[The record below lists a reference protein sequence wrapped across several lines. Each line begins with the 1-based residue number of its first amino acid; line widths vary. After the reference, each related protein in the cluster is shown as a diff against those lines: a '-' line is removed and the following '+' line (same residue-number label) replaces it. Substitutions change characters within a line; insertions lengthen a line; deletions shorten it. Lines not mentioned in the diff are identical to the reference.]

1 MFQRKFQA
9 VCFKFAV
16 TAFVLAVAV
25 PAFAVTIDY
34 TTTGVFACTPP
45 AAGCSA
51 SGDSITYGTGAHT
64 ATVTFGGVSGGV
76 TLPDPFGDLASF
88 AEVGTVTTT
97 SNDGGAKTQSSTFSL
112 TITQS
117 SPVAG
122 AGTLTGNVTG
132 NISPNGSTGMLT
144 FTSTSLNLGGIV
156 YTVEPASYILAPAGA
171 GGSDQIE
178 MIIDASS
185 YAPEPSFFALTG
197 LGFAGLFLLAYRRRQ
212 RA

>member
-1 MFQRKFQA
+1 MVHRKFQA
-9 VCFKFAV
+9 LCLKSAV
-16 TAFVLAVAV
+16 SAFVLAVAV

-34 TTTGVFACTPP
+34 STTGSFACTPP
-45 AAGCSA
+45 SATCSA
-51 SGDSITYGTGAHT
+51 AGDSITYGSGAHT
-64 ATVTFGGVSGGV
+64 ATVMFAGVTGGVI
-76 TLPDPFGDLASF
+76 LPDPFGDLTSF

-97 SNDGGAKTQSSTFSL
+97 SNDGGAKTAPSTFSL

-122 AGTLTGNVTG
+122 SGTLTGNVTG
-132 NISPNGSTGMLT
+132 NIAPMGSTGMLS
-144 FTSTSLNLGGIV
+144 FTSTTLNLGGV
-156 YTVEPASYILAPAGA
+156 KYTLEPADYILSPQGA

-178 MIIDASS
+178 MVIDASS

-197 LGFAGLFLLAYRRRQ
+197 IGFAGLLLLAYRRRQ